1 MKSLNFIKMHGL
13 GNDFVIFNSTE
24 KKLHDPKFIKKISDR
39 KTGIG
44 CDLVVITRNSDT
56 EYCDIYAKFINSDG
70 TTAEVCGN
78 ALRCLGKEFFKLKQ
92 KKHLVIETDKRLID
106 IEDYG
111 NGNIC
116 VDMGKP
122 KYDCNSI
129 PLSSENNNNTIS
141 FNLEYLKIGYA
152 LNVGNPHLVFFVEQL
167 NKNLLEKNSKE
178 IENLEFFPEGINISI
193 VKIINKQL
201 VKIMTHE
208 RGVGVTQACGS
219 AACAS
224 VLIAKEKDHVTD
236 KVCVEMTGG
245 KLNIEITSDN
255 NVLMIGTAKKVFEG
269 IIDIKN
275 GK

>member
-141 FNLEYLKIGYA
+141 FDLEYLKIGYA
-152 LNVGNPHLVFFVEQL
+152 LNVGNPHLVFFVEHL

-178 IENLEFFPEGINISI
+178 IENLEIFPEGVNISI

-269 IIDIKN
+269 TMDIKN

>member
-1 MKSLNFIKMHGL
+1 MKSISFTKMHGL

-24 KKLHDPKFIKKISDR
+24 KKLHDPKFIKRISER

-44 CDLVVITRNSDT
+44 CDLVVITRNSDK

-70 TTAEVCGN
+70 TTAEICGN
-78 ALRCLGKEFFKLKQ
+78 AVRCLGKQFFKLKQ
-92 KKHLVIETDKRLID
+92 KKHLVIETDKRFID

-129 PLSSENNNNTIS
+129 PLSSEDNDNTIN
-141 FNLEYLKIGYA
+141 FDLEYLKIGTA
-152 LNVGNPHLVFFVEQL
+152 LNIGNPHLVFFVQQL

-178 IENLEFFPEGINISI
+178 IENLDFFPEGVNISI
-193 VKIINKQL
+193 VKIIDKQL

-219 AACAS
+219 GACAS
-224 VLIAKEKDHVTD
+224 VLIAKEKEHVGN
-236 KVCVEMTGG
+236 KVCVEMPGG
-245 KLNIEITSDN
+245 KLNIEITNDN
-255 NVLMIGTAKKVFEG
+255 NVLMIGTANKVYEG
-269 IIDIKN
+269 RIIIKN

>member
-141 FNLEYLKIGYA
+141 FDLEYLKIGYA

-224 VLIAKEKDHVTD
+224 VLIAKEKDYVTD

-269 IIDIKN
+269 IMDIKN

>member
-44 CDLVVITRNSDT
+44 CDLVVITKNSDT

-78 ALRCLGKEFFKLKQ
+78 ALRCLGKELFKLKQ
-92 KKHLVIETDKRLID
+92 KKHLVIETEKRLID

-122 KYDCNSI
+122 KYDSNSI
-129 PLSSENNNNTIS
+129 PLSSENNNNTIK
-141 FNLEYLKIGYA
+141 FDLEYLNLGYA
-152 LNVGNPHLVFFVEQL
+152 LNLGNPHLVFFVEKL

-178 IENLEFFPEGINISI
+178 IENLELFPEGVNISI
-193 VKIINKQL
+193 VKIINKKL

-224 VLIAKEKDHVTD
+224 VIIANEKYHVTD

-269 IIDIKN
+269 TIDIKN

>member
-44 CDLVVITRNSDT
+44 CDLVVITRNSDA
-56 EYCDIYAKFINSDG
+56 EYCDIHAKFINSDG

-236 KVCVEMTGG
+236 KVCVEMSGG

-269 IIDIKN
+269 VMDIKD
-275 GK
+275 GE

>member
-44 CDLVVITRNSDT
+44 CDLVVITKNSDT
-56 EYCDIYAKFINSDG
+56 EYCDTYAKFINSDG
-70 TTAEVCGN
+70 TKAEVCGN
-78 ALRCLGKEFFKLKQ
+78 ALRCLGKELFKLKQ
-92 KKHLVIETDKRLID
+92 KKHLVIETEKRVID

-122 KYDCNSI
+122 KYVCNSI
-129 PLSSENNNNTIS
+129 PLSSENNNNKIS
-141 FNLEYLKIGYA
+141 FDLEYLEIGYA
-152 LNVGNPHLVFFVEQL
+152 LNLGNPHLIFFVEQL
-167 NKNLLEKNSKE
+167 NRNLLEKNSKE
-178 IENLEFFPEGINISI
+178 IENSEFFPEGINISI

-224 VLIAKEKDHVTD
+224 VLIAKEKNHVTD

-245 KLNIEITSDN
+245 KLNIEITSNN

>member
-1 MKSLNFIKMHGL
+1 MHGL
-13 GNDFVIFNSTE
+13 GNDFVIFNSVE
-24 KKLHDPKFIKKISDR
+24 RKLHDPKFIKKISDR

-78 ALRCLGKEFFKLKQ
+78 ALRCLGKELFKLKQ

-129 PLSSENNNNTIS
+129 PLSSENNKNAIS

-178 IENLEFFPEGINISI
+178 IENSDFFPEGINISI
-193 VKIINKQL
+193 VKIINKKL

-224 VLIAKEKDHVTD
+224 VSIAKEKDYVAD
-236 KVCVEMTGG
+236 KVCVEMKGG
-245 KLNIEITSDN
+245 NLNIEITSDN

-269 IIDIKN
+269 IMDIKDE
-275 GK
+275 K

>member
-13 GNDFVIFNSTE
+13 GNDFVIFNSVE
-24 KKLHDPKFIKKISDR
+24 RKLHDPKFIKKISDR

-78 ALRCLGKEFFKLKQ
+78 ALRCLGKELFKLKQ

-129 PLSSENNNNTIS
+129 PLSTENNKNAIS

-178 IENLEFFPEGINISI
+178 IENSDFFPEGINISI
-193 VKIINKQL
+193 VKIINKKL

-224 VLIAKEKDHVTD
+224 VLIAKEKDYVTD
-236 KVCVEMTGG
+236 KVCVEMKGG
-245 KLNIEITSDN
+245 NLNIEITSDN

-269 IIDIKN
+269 IMDIKDE
-275 GK
+275 K

>member
-44 CDLVVITRNSDT
+44 CDLVVITKNSDT
-56 EYCDIYAKFINSDG
+56 EYCDTHAKFINSDG
-70 TTAEVCGN
+70 TKAEVCGN
-78 ALRCLGKEFFKLKQ
+78 ALRCLGKELFKLKQ
-92 KKHLVIETDKRLID
+92 KKHLVIETEKRLID

-122 KYDCNSI
+122 KYDSNSI
-129 PLSSENNNNTIS
+129 PLSSENNNNTIK
-141 FNLEYLKIGYA
+141 FDLEYLNLGYA
-152 LNVGNPHLVFFVEQL
+152 LNLGNPHLVFFVEKL

-178 IENLEFFPEGINISI
+178 IENLELFPEGVNISI
-193 VKIINKQL
+193 VKIINKKL

-224 VLIAKEKDHVTD
+224 VIIANEKYHVTD

-269 IIDIKN
+269 TIDIKN

>member
-1 MKSLNFIKMHGL
+1 MHGL

-44 CDLVVITRNSDT
+44 CDLVVITRNSDK

-78 ALRCLGKEFFKLKQ
+78 ALRCLGKELFKLKQ
-92 KKHLVIETDKRLID
+92 KKHLAIETEKRLID

-141 FNLEYLKIGYA
+141 FDLEYLEIGYA
-152 LNVGNPHLVFFVEQL
+152 LNLGNPHLIFFVEQL
-167 NKNLLEKNSKE
+167 NRNLLEKNSKE
-178 IENLEFFPEGINISI
+178 IENSEFFPEGVNISI

-208 RGVGVTQACGS
+208 RGVGVTQSCGS

-245 KLNIEITSDN
+245 KLNIEITSNN

>member
-1 MKSLNFIKMHGL
+1 MHGL
-13 GNDFVIFNSTE
+13 GNDFVIFNSVE
-24 KKLHDPKFIKKISDR
+24 RKLHDPKFIKKISDR

-78 ALRCLGKEFFKLKQ
+78 ALRCLGKELFKLKQ

-129 PLSSENNNNTIS
+129 PLSSENNKNAIS

-178 IENLEFFPEGINISI
+178 IENSDFFPEGINISI
-193 VKIINKQL
+193 VKIINKKL

-224 VLIAKEKDHVTD
+224 VLIAKEKDYVTD
-236 KVCVEMTGG
+236 KVCVEMKGG
-245 KLNIEITSDN
+245 NLNIEITSDN

-269 IIDIKN
+269 IMDIKDE
-275 GK
+275 K

>member
-44 CDLVVITRNSDT
+44 CDLVVITKNSDT
-56 EYCDIYAKFINSDG
+56 EYCDTYAKFINSDG
-70 TTAEVCGN
+70 TKAEVCGN
-78 ALRCLGKEFFKLKQ
+78 ALRCLGKELFKLKQ
-92 KKHLVIETDKRLID
+92 KKHLVIETEKRLID

-122 KYDCNSI
+122 KYDSNSI
-129 PLSSENNNNTIS
+129 PLSSENNNNTIK
-141 FNLEYLKIGYA
+141 FDLEYLNLGYA
-152 LNVGNPHLVFFVEQL
+152 LNLGNPHLVFFVEKL

-178 IENLEFFPEGINISI
+178 IENLELFPEGVNISI
-193 VKIINKQL
+193 VKIINKKL

-224 VLIAKEKDHVTD
+224 VIIANEKYHVTD

-269 IIDIKN
+269 TIDIKN

>member
-13 GNDFVIFNSTE
+13 GNDFVIFNSVE
-24 KKLHDPKFIKKISDR
+24 SKLHDPKFIKKISDR

-78 ALRCLGKEFFKLKQ
+78 ALRCLGKELFKLKQ

-129 PLSSENNNNTIS
+129 PLSSENNKNTIS

-178 IENLEFFPEGINISI
+178 IENSDFFPEGINISI
-193 VKIINKQL
+193 VKIINKKL

-224 VLIAKEKDHVTD
+224 VLIAKEKDYVTD
-236 KVCVEMTGG
+236 KVCVEMKGG
-245 KLNIEITSDN
+245 NLNIEITSDN

-269 IIDIKN
+269 IMDIKDE
-275 GK
+275 K

>member
-152 LNVGNPHLVFFVEQL
+152 LNIGNPHLVFFVEQL

-178 IENLEFFPEGINISI
+178 IENLEFFPEGVNISI

-269 IIDIKN
+269 IMDIKD

>member
-152 LNVGNPHLVFFVEQL
+152 LNLGNPHLVFFVEQL

-269 IIDIKN
+269 IMDIKD

>member
-44 CDLVVITRNSDT
+44 CDLVVITKNSDT
-56 EYCDIYAKFINSDG
+56 EYCDIHAKFINSDG

-129 PLSSENNNNTIS
+129 PLTSKNNNNTIS
-141 FNLEYLKIGYA
+141 FDLEYLKIGYA

-167 NKNLLEKNSKE
+167 NKNLLEKNSQE
-178 IENLEFFPEGINISI
+178 IENLEFFPEGVNISI

-208 RGVGVTQACGS
+208 RGVGVTHACGS

>member
-1 MKSLNFIKMHGL
+1 MKNLNFIKMHGL

-24 KKLHDPKFIKKISDR
+24 KKFHDPKFIKKISDR

-44 CDLVVITRNSDT
+44 CDLVVITRNSDK
-56 EYCDIYAKFINSDG
+56 EYCDVYAKFINSDG

-92 KKHLVIETDKRLID
+92 KKHLVIETEKRLID

-129 PLSSENNNNTIS
+129 PLSSTNNNTIS

-224 VLIAKEKDHVTD
+224 VLIAKEKDRVID
-236 KVCVEMTGG
+236 KVCVEMAGG
-245 KLNIEITSDN
+245 KLNIEITSNN

-269 IIDIKN
+269 IIEIKD

>member
-1 MKSLNFIKMHGL
+1 MHGL

-44 CDLVVITRNSDT
+44 CDLVVITRNSDKD
-56 EYCDIYAKFINSDG
+56 YCDIYAKFINSDG

-78 ALRCLGKEFFKLKQ
+78 ALRCLGKHFFELKQ
-92 KKHLVIETDKRLID
+92 KKNLVIETDTRLID

-122 KYDCNSI
+122 KYDSNSI
-129 PLSSENNNNTIS
+129 PLSSEDKNNTIS
-141 FNLEYLKIGYA
+141 LDLEYLKIGTA
-152 LNVGNPHLVFFVEQL
+152 LNVGNPHLVFFVNQL

-178 IENLEFFPEGINISI
+178 IENLEFFPEGVNISI
-193 VKIINKQL
+193 VQIINKQL
-201 VKIMTHE
+201 VKIITHE

-224 VLIAKEKDHVTD
+224 VVIAREKDYVMD

-245 KLNIEITSDN
+245 KLNIEITSDK
-255 NVLMIGTAKKVFEG
+255 NVLMIGTAKKVYEG
-269 IIDIKN
+269 MIDIKN

>member
-44 CDLVVITRNSDT
+44 CDLVVITKNSDT

-141 FNLEYLKIGYA
+141 FDLEYLKIGYA
-152 LNVGNPHLVFFVEQL
+152 LNVGNPHLVFFVEHL

-178 IENLEFFPEGINISI
+178 IENLEIFPEGVNISI

-224 VLIAKEKDHVTD
+224 VLIAKEKDYVTD

-269 IIDIKN
+269 TMDIKN

>member
-1 MKSLNFIKMHGL
+1 MHGL

-44 CDLVVITRNSDT
+44 CDLVVITRNSDA
-56 EYCDIYAKFINSDG
+56 EYCDIHAKFINSDG

-116 VDMGKP
+116 VDMGKA

-129 PLSSENNNNTIS
+129 PLSSENNSNVIS

-152 LNVGNPHLVFFVEQL
+152 LNIGNPHLVFFVDQL
-167 NKNLLEKNSKE
+167 DKNLLEKNSKE

-193 VKIINKQL
+193 VKIINKRL
-201 VKIMTHE
+201 VKVMTHE
-208 RGVGVTQACGS
+208 RGVGVTKACGS

-224 VLIAKEKDHVTD
+224 ILIAKEKEHVID

-245 KLNIEITSDN
+245 KLNIEITDDD

-269 IIDIKN
+269 IMDIKD

>member
-44 CDLVVITRNSDT
+44 CDLVVITKNSDT
-56 EYCDIYAKFINSDG
+56 EYCDIHAKFINSDG

-129 PLSSENNNNTIS
+129 PLTSKNNNNTIS
-141 FNLEYLKIGYA
+141 FDLEYLKIGYA
-152 LNVGNPHLVFFVEQL
+152 LNVGNPHLIFFVEQL
-167 NKNLLEKNSKE
+167 NKNLLEKNSQE
-178 IENLEFFPEGINISI
+178 IENLEFFPEGVNISI

-208 RGVGVTQACGS
+208 RGVGVTHACGS

-269 IIDIKN
+269 IMDIKN

>member
-13 GNDFVIFNSTE
+13 GNDFVIFNSVE
-24 KKLHDPKFIKKISDR
+24 SKLHDPKFIKKISDR

-78 ALRCLGKEFFKLKQ
+78 ALRCLGKELFKLKQ

-129 PLSSENNNNTIS
+129 PLSSENNKNAIS

-178 IENLEFFPEGINISI
+178 IENSDFFPEGINISI
-193 VKIINKQL
+193 VKIINKKL

-224 VLIAKEKDHVTD
+224 VLIAKEKDYVTD
-236 KVCVEMTGG
+236 KVCVEMKGG
-245 KLNIEITSDN
+245 NLNIEITSDN

-269 IIDIKN
+269 IMDIKDE
-275 GK
+275 K

>member
-1 MKSLNFIKMHGL
+1 MQGL

-24 KKLHDPKFIKKISDR
+24 KKLHDPEFIKKISDR

-44 CDLVVITRNSDT
+44 CDLVVITRDSDT

-129 PLSSENNNNTIS
+129 PLSSVNNNTIS
-141 FNLEYLKIGYA
+141 FNFEYLKIGYV

-193 VKIINKQL
+193 VKVINKQL

-224 VLIAKEKDHVTD
+224 VLIAKEKDYVIE

-269 IIDIKN
+269 IIELKD

>member
-141 FNLEYLKIGYA
+141 FDLEYLKIGYA
-152 LNVGNPHLVFFVEQL
+152 LNLGNPHLIFFVEQL

-178 IENLEFFPEGINISI
+178 IENLEFFPEGVNISI

-201 VKIMTHE
+201 LKIMTHE

-224 VLIAKEKDHVTD
+224 VLIAKEKDYVTD

-269 IIDIKN
+269 IMDIKN

>member
-13 GNDFVIFNSTE
+13 GNDFVIFNSVE
-24 KKLHDPKFIKKISDR
+24 RKLHDPKFIKKISDR

-78 ALRCLGKEFFKLKQ
+78 ALRCLGKELFKLKQ

-129 PLSSENNNNTIS
+129 PLSSENNKNTIS

-178 IENLEFFPEGINISI
+178 IENSDFFPEGINISI
-193 VKIINKQL
+193 VKIINKKL

-224 VLIAKEKDHVTD
+224 VLIAKEKHYVTD
-236 KVCVEMTGG
+236 KVCVEMKGG

-269 IIDIKN
+269 IMDIKDE
-275 GK
+275 K

>member
-44 CDLVVITRNSDT
+44 CDLVVITKNSDT

-78 ALRCLGKEFFKLKQ
+78 ALRCLGKELFKLKQ
-92 KKHLVIETDKRLID
+92 KKHLVIETEKRVID

-122 KYDCNSI
+122 KYVCNSI
-129 PLSSENNNNTIS
+129 PLSSENNNNKIS
-141 FNLEYLKIGYA
+141 FDLEYLEIGYA
-152 LNVGNPHLVFFVEQL
+152 LNLGNPHLIFFVEQL
-167 NKNLLEKNSKE
+167 NRNLLEKNSKE
-178 IENLEFFPEGINISI
+178 IENSEFFPEGVNISI

-208 RGVGVTQACGS
+208 RGVGVTKACGS

-245 KLNIEITSDN
+245 KLNIEITSNN

>member
-1 MKSLNFIKMHGL
+1 MKSLNFTKMHGL

-44 CDLVVITRNSDT
+44 CDLVVITKNSDT
-56 EYCDIYAKFINSDG
+56 EYCDTYAKFINSDG
-70 TTAEVCGN
+70 TKAEVCGN
-78 ALRCLGKEFFKLKQ
+78 ALRCLGKELFKLKQ
-92 KKHLVIETDKRLID
+92 KKHLVIETEKRVID

-122 KYDCNSI
+122 KYVCNSI
-129 PLSSENNNNTIS
+129 PLSSENNNNKIS
-141 FNLEYLKIGYA
+141 FDLEYLEIGYA
-152 LNVGNPHLVFFVEQL
+152 LNLGNPHLIFFVEQL
-167 NKNLLEKNSKE
+167 NRNLLEKNSKE
-178 IENLEFFPEGINISI
+178 IENSEFFPEGINISI

-224 VLIAKEKDHVTD
+224 VIIANEKYHVTD

-269 IIDIKN
+269 TIDIKN

>member
-44 CDLVVITRNSDT
+44 CDLVVITRNSDI

-116 VDMGKP
+116 VDMGKA

-129 PLSSENNNNTIS
+129 PLSSENNSNVIS

-152 LNVGNPHLVFFVEQL
+152 LNIGNPHLVFFVDQL

-178 IENLEFFPEGINISI
+178 IENLEFFPKGINISI
-193 VKIINKQL
+193 VKIINKRL
-201 VKIMTHE
+201 VKVMTHE
-208 RGVGVTQACGS
+208 RGVGVTKACGS

-224 VLIAKEKDHVTD
+224 ILIAKEKEHVID

-245 KLNIEITSDN
+245 KLNIEITDDD

-269 IIDIKN
+269 IMDIKD

>member
-1 MKSLNFIKMHGL
+1 MHGL

-44 CDLVVITRNSDT
+44 CDLVVITKNSDT
-56 EYCDIYAKFINSDG
+56 EYCDIHAKFINSDG

-129 PLSSENNNNTIS
+129 PLTSKNNNNTIS
-141 FNLEYLKIGYA
+141 FDLEYLKIGYA

-167 NKNLLEKNSKE
+167 NKNLLEKNSQE
-178 IENLEFFPEGINISI
+178 IENLEFFPEGVNISI

-269 IIDIKN
+269 IMDIKN

>member
-129 PLSSENNNNTIS
+129 PLSSEKNNNTIN
-141 FNLEYLKIGYA
+141 FDLEYLKIGYA
-152 LNVGNPHLVFFVEQL
+152 LNLGNPHLVFFVEQL

-178 IENLEFFPEGINISI
+178 IENLEFFPEGVNISI

-224 VLIAKEKDHVTD
+224 VLIANEKNYVTD

-269 IIDIKN
+269 IMDIKN

>member
-44 CDLVVITRNSDT
+44 CDLVVITRNSDA
-56 EYCDIYAKFINSDG
+56 EYCDIHAKFINSDG

-129 PLSSENNNNTIS
+129 PLSSTNNNTIS

-152 LNVGNPHLVFFVEQL
+152 LNIGNPHLVFFVEQL

-245 KLNIEITSDN
+245 KLNIEITNDN

-269 IIDIKN
+269 IIEIKD

>member
-44 CDLVVITRNSDT
+44 CDLVVITKNSDT
-56 EYCDIYAKFINSDG
+56 EYCDIHAKFINSDG

-129 PLSSENNNNTIS
+129 PLTSKNNNNTIS
-141 FNLEYLKIGYA
+141 FDLEYLKIGYA
-152 LNVGNPHLVFFVEQL
+152 LNVGNPHLIFFVEQL
-167 NKNLLEKNSKE
+167 NKNLLEKNSQE
-178 IENLEFFPEGINISI
+178 IENLEFFPEGVNISI